1 MYVQHQGTCLLPG
14 ALQLQ
19 CTSMQ
24 DCLRGAE
31 GAAAVAASECDAL
44 VKIVQTLINQDAL
57 VRSKQAH
64 RADALRNELQQT
76 HAALRR
82 AADKDRGAQDEVRR
96 HTSPLQAAQPQRTQ
110 HTDNARLPLLCCFD
124 RLCL

>member
-1 MYVQHQGTCLLPG
+1 MLPG

>member
-1 MYVQHQGTCLLPG
+1 VFSQVQCS
-14 ALQLQ
+14 
-19 CTSMQ
+19 SMQ
-24 DCLRGAE
+24 ECLRGAE

-82 AADKDRGAQDEVRR
+82 AADKDRGAQDEVRV
-96 HTSPLQAAQPQRTQ
+96 PTQ
-110 HTDNARLPLLCCFD
+110 HSDPGSGSASNPARPKLTTRCFQ
-124 RLCL
+124 R